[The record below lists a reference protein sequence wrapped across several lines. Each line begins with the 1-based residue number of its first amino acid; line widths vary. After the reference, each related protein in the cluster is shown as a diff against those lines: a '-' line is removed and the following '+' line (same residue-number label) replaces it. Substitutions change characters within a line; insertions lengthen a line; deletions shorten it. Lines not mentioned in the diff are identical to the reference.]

1 MVVINLIGPPGVGKS
16 VIALDLASRLKKSS
30 KVVEY
35 VSEYAK
41 DLVWAKRNVALSD
54 QLYILGK
61 QNHRLHVIKDAVD
74 VVVTDCPLISAAIYN
89 SDNTTDSFK
98 DVVVETFRQ
107 HDRINI
113 YIDRNLKYGYEQEGR
128 NETLEE
134 SDAIG
139 VKYTNFLDL
148 INEDYYRFTN
158 NDEIVDKII
167 GVLNGK

>member
-1 MVVINLIGPPGVGKS
+1 M
-16 VIALDLASRLKKSS
+16 DLASRLKKSS
-30 KVVEY
+30 KVVELIP
-35 VSEYAK
+35 EYAK

-61 QNHRLHVIKDAVD
+61 QNHRLHVIKDEAD
-74 VVVTDCPLISAAIYN
+74 IVVTDAPILSCAIYN
-89 SDNTTDSFK
+89 GETTSDAFK

-107 HDRINI
+107 YNRINI
-113 YIDRNLKYGYEQEGR
+113 YIDRNPKYGYEQEGR